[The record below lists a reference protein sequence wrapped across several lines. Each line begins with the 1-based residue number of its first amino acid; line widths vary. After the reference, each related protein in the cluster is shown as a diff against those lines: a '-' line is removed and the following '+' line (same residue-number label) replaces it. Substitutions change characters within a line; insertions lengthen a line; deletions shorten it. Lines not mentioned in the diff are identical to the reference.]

1 MLIETARASIKINQR
16 PNSFQILS
24 LDGGGIKGLFS
35 AAVLA
40 KWEEDLACVLT
51 DHFDLIVGT
60 STGGIVALGL
70 GLGLR
75 PREIVQFYLGQGDK
89 IFPNGWTSL
98 YRTARQ
104 FVRSKFSPTPLRI
117 ALQNCFGE
125 KLLGHS
131 TKRLAIPSYD
141 LGQGD
146 VRVFKTAHHE
156 RLRRDFKLPAWKIAL
171 ATSAAP
177 TFFPAFREIEE
188 RRLIDGGVWANNPVM
203 LATVEAMAVLKV
215 PRENISAL
223 SLGTTAPVKRRHDRL
238 DTGGL
243 WQWKADAADVI
254 MCSQCIAATAQ
265 ATLLLG
271 PDKLLRVNA
280 KVPEAVFS
288 LDKLT
293 ADKLIAAASHQSLH
307 TAPEIQRRFLNHQAP
322 DFVPYHPV

>member
-1 MLIETARASIKINQR
+1 MNRLT
-16 PNSFQILS
+16 NSFQILS

-40 KWEEDLACVLT
+40 KWEEDLGCLIS

-60 STGGIVALGL
+60 STGGIIALGL

-75 PREIVQFYLGQGDK
+75 PREIVQFYLGQGER
-89 IFPNGWTSL
+89 IFPNGWTGA
-98 YRTARQ
+98 YRTVRQ
-104 FVRSKFSPTPLRI
+104 FVASKFSPNPLRV

-141 LGQGD
+141 LGQGE
-146 VRVFKTAHHE
+146 VRVFKTAHNE

-177 TFFPAFREIEE
+177 TYFPAFRDIED
-188 RRLIDGGVWANNPVM
+188 RRLIDGGVWANNPLM
-203 LATVEAMAVLKV
+203 LGIVEALAVLKI
-215 PRENISAL
+215 PHESISAL
-223 SLGTTAPVKRRHDRL
+223 SLGTTEPVKRRHDRL
-238 DTGGL
+238 DAGGF
-243 WQWKADAADVI
+243 WQWKIDAADVI
-254 MCSQCIAATAQ
+254 MCSQSVAATAQ

-271 PDKLLRVNA
+271 HDSLLRVNA
-280 KVPEAVFS
+280 KVPEGVFS

-307 TAPEIQRRFLNHQAP
+307 TAPEIQQRFLNHRAS
-322 DFVPYHPV
+322 DFVPCYSI